1 MVSPA
6 GAQISRLPL
15 PRQLAYVV
23 VACAVAFLLGAL
35 SLDIITV
42 LTATSVIVAAVI
54 LAPACPAGRLVVIND
69 TTVLSALVTITV
81 AAIGASTAI
90 SSGIPC
96 GPITSAFP
104 AHSAHPPTHLAD
116 TPGPWRTEP
125 RMTDTSAPSRMQ
137 HPAPAMSTTAVWNER
152 SVAGTP
158 QAMITCT
165 SSKTRAEPRPMR
177 EIPMIDFEGDSFHT
191 HEQAVALIATFY
203 KASYSKLLGLV
214 RKRFRSLEAEDMVE
228 ELFVKILAQVDAS
241 ADDPGALGS
250 LMEKWITPAYVFSSL
265 IYLCLDAVGSGPG
278 RWEDATDP
286 QDGAEAAGGE
296 DLCVDPANIDRL
308 GNLLESEPPGLY
320 PHTPDQVAAHLDTL
334 RSRQAVNAILQTLLE
349 RGRRGGGHRTHI
361 TERQLDIFAAL
372 YKSSRPTSE
381 DSTELTDDQ
390 LHKLTLG
397 VDKRARARWR
407 DMGGYSDPESGNQ
420 SAAAAELGVSRQA
433 VSKSL
438 KGVAAALTITRYIAG
453 VLAPPGN
460 LLNPSA
466 IHAHLD
472 QFDQLRQHAD
482 GAAHHAVLTAAAP
495 AVRTTVD
502 RGTRVERALLVNREH
517 GPCNEQVEAVHA
529 AETHVA
535 RLTGTSH
542 PNCVD
547 ACECHTLQL
556 NRAIEI

>member
-1 MVSPA
+1 
-6 GAQISRLPL
+6 
-15 PRQLAYVV
+15 
-23 VACAVAFLLGAL
+23 
-35 SLDIITV
+35 
-42 LTATSVIVAAVI
+42 
-54 LAPACPAGRLVVIND
+54 
-69 TTVLSALVTITV
+69 
-81 AAIGASTAI
+81 
-90 SSGIPC
+90 
-96 GPITSAFP
+96 
-104 AHSAHPPTHLAD
+104 
-116 TPGPWRTEP
+116 
-125 RMTDTSAPSRMQ
+125 
-137 HPAPAMSTTAVWNER
+137 
-152 SVAGTP
+152 
-158 QAMITCT
+158 
-165 SSKTRAEPRPMR
+165 
-177 EIPMIDFEGDSFHT
+177 MIDFEGDSFHT

-203 KASYSKLLGLV
+203 KASYRKLLGLV

-228 ELFVKILAQVDAS
+228 ELFVKILAQVDES

-265 IYLCLDAVGSGPG
+265 IYLCLDAVGSGPA

-320 PHTPDQVAAHLDTL
+320 PRTPDQVAAHLDTL

-438 KGVAAALTITRYIAG
+438 KAVAAALTITRYIAG

-472 QFDQLRQHAD
+472 QFDQLRQQPD

-502 RGTRVERALLVNREH
+502 RGTRVERALLVNPEH

-542 PNCVD
+542 PNCVN
-547 ACECHTLQL
+547 ACECHTRQL